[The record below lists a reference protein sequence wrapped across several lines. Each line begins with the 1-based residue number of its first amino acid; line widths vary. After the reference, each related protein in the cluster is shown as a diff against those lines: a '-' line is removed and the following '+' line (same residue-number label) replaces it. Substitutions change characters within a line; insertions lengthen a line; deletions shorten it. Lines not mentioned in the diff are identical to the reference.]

1 MRIETR
7 AGGYKVKFFGEKS
20 WKRKT
25 EEISEGVESST
36 DKTQTE
42 KLLLETV

>member
-7 AGGYKVKFFGEKS
+7 AGGYKLKFIGEKS

-25 EEISEGVESST
+25 EELSGGVESST

-42 KLLLETV
+42 KLILETV